1 MISAAACRRPAAS
14 SAIRFYARRRQRA
27 IASCARRAL
36 HDSTSADGQR
46 SKLSTTGTTSTCPS
60 IESTGR
66 PSIVLFDSL
75 TASYKAVPLSVPAS
89 TGGGTDATDDTV
101 HDKNGPPL
109 GLGWYTC
116 GPTVYDAAHLGHAR
130 TYVTLDIIRRA
141 VLASHAA
148 ASVPVNNEGS
158 TSAPPPPPPLFVMNV
173 TDVDDKILN
182 RAKETGQDPIAL
194 ARKFEREFW
203 EDMDALNVLRPD
215 VVTRVTEHVDCT
227 IVPYIQKIIDNG
239 MAYAL
244 SDGNGDE
251 VDGATITSSV
261 YFDVGAFES
270 ARGGINKYGKLA
282 PSVAAAAASTE
293 GDFFSWDGN
302 INDSN
307 DGTSKRRRK
316 RDARDFVLWKGRKEE
331 EDLYWD
337 SPWGPGRPGWHIEC
351 SAMIESVSQ
360 TFASSHKFGVHAG
373 GIDLKFP
380 HHTNEIAQAEAYH
393 ASSRHTREEWIP
405 HWVHTGHLHIS
416 GMKMSKSLK
425 NFVTIH
431 ELLATPSKEASLLSP
446 ADDFRL
452 WCLGISGSYRGPAT
466 YSEARIEEARNI
478 REKIVRF
485 LFDGETW
492 IHREMSRDEMPTGK
506 WNEED
511 VALSRATA
519 SCATSCRLALMGS
532 SDAKG
537 GFDFD
542 GSAYLRALV
551 ELVEAATAYVK
562 SSGDSARPIE
572 PLRGVMATLRQQL
585 SIVGFTDKTVK
596 AGIISIDN
604 GSTGGHV
611 KGNEKAIIDELVGF
625 RSRVRLSALAGAKD
639 RDPEALENTIKELL
653 ASCDE
658 LRDKFLP
665 GIGVEL
671 LDTTTQDASPRSSKE
686 AGRWRYCMPRNG
698 DKANKKE
705 NLKKMKKTTQSK
717 AFSASSTG
725 STPPSL
731 KDFLRHGQYDGMFS
745 KFNDEGLPTHTADGK
760 EVSKRLLKKV
770 TKKYDKFVKNNS
782 KK

>member
-1 MISAAACRRPAAS
+1 MISAAA
-14 SAIRFYARRRQRA
+14 IRCSTGRRQRA
-27 IASCARRAL
+27 MASCARRAL
-36 HDSTSADGQR
+36 HDTSADSQR
-46 SKLSTTGTTSTCPS
+46 SKLSTTGTTTCPS
-60 IESTGR
+60 IKSSGS

-75 TASYKAVPLSVPAS
+75 TASYKAVPLSVPTS
-89 TGGGTDATDDTV
+89 TGGGTDATNNYI
-101 HDKNGPPL
+101 HDNNRPL

-130 TYVTLDIIRRA
+130 TYVTLDIIRR
-141 VLASHAA
+141 VMLASHAA
-148 ASVPVNNEGS
+148 ASVPLNIDGS
-158 TSAPPPPPPLFVMNV
+158 TSAPPPPPPPLFVMNV

-251 VDGATITSSV
+251 VDGTTTSSV

-293 GDFFSWDGN
+293 GDFFSWDGD
-302 INDSN
+302 INESN
-307 DGTSKRRRK
+307 DCTSKRRRK

-331 EDLYWD
+331 EGLYWD

-373 GIDLKFP
+373 GIDLRFP

-393 ASSRHTREEWIP
+393 ASNRNKKEEWIP

-425 NFVTIH
+425 NFITVR
-431 ELLATPSKEASLLSP
+431 ELLATPSKEASLMSP

-466 YSEARIEEARNI
+466 YSEARIEEARTV

-485 LFDGETW
+485 LIDGETW
-492 IHREMSRDEMPTGK
+492 IHRAMSQDEMPTGK

-511 VALSRATA
+511 VALSKVTA
-519 SCATSCRLALMGS
+519 SCSASCRLALMGS
-532 SDAKG
+532 SDAKS

-542 GSAYLRALV
+542 GSTYLRAIV
-551 ELVEAATAYVK
+551 ELVEAATSYVK
-562 SSGDSARPIE
+562 SSSDGARPIE
-572 PLRGVMATLRQQL
+572 PVRGVMATLRQQL
-585 SIVGFTDKTVK
+585 SIVGFTDKTAK
-596 AGIISIDN
+596 AGIISINDDSN
-604 GSTGGHV
+604 SGHV
-611 KGNEKAIIDELVGF
+611 AGGEKAIIDELVGF
-625 RSRVRLSALAGAKD
+625 RSRVRVSALAGAKD
-639 RDPEALENTIKELL
+639 HDPEAVEKTIKKLL

-658 LRDKFLP
+658 LRDKRLP
-665 GIGVEL
+665 AIGVEL
-671 LDTTTQDASPRSSKE
+671 LDDAIQDASPKSSKE
-686 AGRWRYCMPRNG
+686 AGRWRYCMPKNC

-705 NLKKMKKTTQSK
+705 SSKKRKKTI
-717 AFSASSTG
+717 AFSASTSTA
-725 STPPSL
+725 SL
-731 KDFLRHGQYDGMFS
+731 KDFLTHGQYDGMFS
-745 KFNDEGLPTHTADGK
+745 QFNDEGLPTRTADGK
-760 EVSKRLLKKV
+760 DVSKRLLKKV
-770 TKKYDKFVKNNS
+770 TKKYEKFVKNNS